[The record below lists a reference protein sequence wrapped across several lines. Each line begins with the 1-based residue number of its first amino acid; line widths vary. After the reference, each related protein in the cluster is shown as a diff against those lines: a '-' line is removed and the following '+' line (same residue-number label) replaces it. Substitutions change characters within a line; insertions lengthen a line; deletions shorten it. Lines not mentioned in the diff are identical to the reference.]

1 MAGTP
6 GRSTG
11 KGCTA
16 LAVRIIINPIAG
28 QGRALSVWS
37 QVEPLLA
44 AKGIDYQA
52 IYTTAPC
59 HATELAAESLARG
72 FDTVA
77 VLAGDGTIH
86 EAVNGLTGTG
96 AKLCVIPGGR
106 GNDLART
113 MRIPREGRA
122 AASLLWC
129 GRARPM
135 DLGLANGEYF
145 FNVGGVGFDAE
156 VAAAVNRGRIF
167 INGTVTYIVYVLK
180 LLLTYRPV
188 TARLTLD
195 GHSWSQKLFL
205 AAVGNGQYLGGGMK
219 VAPNADPNDGLFDVV
234 VAGDLS
240 KPEALQALSRV
251 YSGKH
256 VELPKVKSYRGRL
269 FTIEAERPLSLEAD
283 GEVIGT
289 VPVKF
294 EVAPGALSILVPAPG
309 DEGES

>member
-1 MAGTP
+1 M
-6 GRSTG
+6 
-11 KGCTA
+11 
-16 LAVRIIINPIAG
+16 
-28 QGRALSVWS
+28 
-37 QVEPLLA
+37 
-44 AKGIDYQA
+44 
-52 IYTTAPC
+52 
-59 HATELAAESLARG
+59 
-72 FDTVA
+72 A

-113 MRIPREGRA
+113 MRIPRDGRG
-122 AASLLWC
+122 AASLLWG
-129 GRARPM
+129 GRVQPM

-167 INGTVTYIVYVLK
+167 INGTITYIVYVLK
-180 LLLTYRPV
+180 LLPTYRPV
-188 TARLTLD
+188 AARFTLD
-195 GHSWSQKLFL
+195 GQSWSQKLFL

-219 VAPNADPNDGLFDVV
+219 LAPHADPNDGLFDVV

-240 KPEALQALSRV
+240 KPEALRALSRV
-251 YSGKH
+251 YSGRH
-256 VELPKVKSYRGRL
+256 VELPTVTSYRGRVL
-269 FTIEAERPLSLEAD
+269 TIEAERPLHLEAD

-294 EVAPGALSILVPAPG
+294 EVAPGALSILVPQLAG
-309 DEGES
+309 EGES